1 MIKPRINV
9 AVTIFCV
16 AVVAFFIKSCGDDYA
31 RCGLAS
37 YYADWF
43 EGRKTASGEEY
54 RKSEFTAAHRRLP
67 FGTKV
72 KVTNLENG
80 KSVVVRI
87 NDRGP
92 ARHDRIIDLSG
103 AAAEKIDM
111 VSDGV
116 VKVKLR
122 VQDF

>member
-1 MIKPRINV
+1 MKPRINV

-16 AVVAFFIKSCGDDYA
+16 AVVAFFIKNCGDDYA
-31 RCGLAS
+31 RRGLAS

-67 FGTKV
+67 LGTKV
-72 KVTNLENG
+72 KVTNLKNG
-80 KSVVVRI
+80 KSVVVRV